1 MQMNDRNMHT
11 YPKVSAGCL
20 AALFLCLSLVNL
32 SAQTSIAPADLKPEQ
47 VAADL
52 KPEQVAAPA
61 EKTNTAKEEVLQL
74 NPFIV
79 TGSEDR
85 GYASSATLSGS
96 RLDTQSKYLAASITE
111 VNQTMMRDL
120 GTFQMNE
127 VMDFT
132 PNAMSY
138 DNGRS
143 GGLTDLNQNGSITGS
158 FRSSIRGSIVG
169 STSRDFLGTRV
180 PDDAYNTDRI
190 SVNRG
195 PNSILFGLGS
205 PQGIVNAVSSWP
217 EMKNKYKISTLID
230 NWGSHRETF
239 KLNQEI
245 IKGKTAI
252 ILAGLN
258 EDKQTIM
265 KPSDR
270 LSRRLYGAITIK
282 PLKDTTIRANFENG
296 QMRAAA
302 ARPWPVDDGLSTW
315 RKAGANEVP
324 PELEAGGARFGSSL
338 TLSPAQTAQLPALAA
353 QLTQLGFQLG
363 PAGTNSRPTVILNSN
378 SAMPYTNSLGEA
390 VSRYNLGVG
399 VANVQNFTL
408 VDSPIPYTV
417 NTAGWSTGFRQN
429 WQSHMVIVD
438 QAIGKNLF
446 IQGIFNRVNSDFIVN
461 NSAPL
466 PQNTLQ
472 IDKNELVAD
481 IYGNVIKNPNY
492 NRYYVGYF
500 NSGIQHSYIDDENA
514 LIQAA
519 YTLDLRNRFHGAWG
533 EILGHH
539 KFLAL
544 GQRSS
549 SDIVFLISTPRNMYP
564 DALAGKLPQA
574 NPAYFTSIANQNNQI
589 LEVKSYIDPKDSSTW
604 AMRDILTDV
613 WGQYQEL
620 WHDSALPARNA
631 SGVTPGWV
639 VQSANRNYQII
650 DSQVVV
656 MQNYF
661 WKDRIALTLGLR
673 KDTSKVTSMA
683 TGATSAVKGMNGLDN
698 FVSNIYLAD
707 RIKGNAAY
715 PTTTY
720 EQVGRTKTLGVVVH
734 PLPWLGFFFNE
745 SDNFN
750 SIGSAANVDV
760 FGRILP
766 PSSALGR
773 DWGIRMELLKGK
785 VYLNVSR
792 YTMKQENVP
801 NGFFKQTFGGSFV
814 GENVRVTLS
823 QELFNQTGKQEFLF
837 RPWVSPSQQQF
848 WNGTGGVE
856 EYGYEASLTANPTP
870 NWRITA
876 SFSKQFSA
884 SAGYG
889 GVEQE
894 WHDWALDFVKKNYPA
909 TLDVS
914 TLVGQR
920 GVPETLR
927 QDFEDIQTT
936 INQMQ
941 SLAGRRDS
949 RQPEYTGTLITGY
962 DFTHGWLKGTSI
974 GGNYRYRGRQAIG
987 YAFKTGSKVLFDAD
1001 KPFYGPVRC
1010 PIGVFAA
1017 YTFKM
1022 PGRTKCRVQV
1032 NADNINFND
1041 QLYPFLET
1049 DDGNGNPLV
1058 VKYAVGQGTTYAA
1071 SVTFDF

>member
-1 MQMNDRNMHT
+1 MNPRAHT
-11 YPKVSAGCL
+11 YPKVSTGCL
-20 AALFLCLSLVNL
+20 AALLLCLSLVNL

-52 KPEQVAAPA
+52 KPEQVAVPVD
-61 EKTNTAKEEVLQL
+61 ETTTAKEEVLKL

-85 GYASSATLSGS
+85 GYTSSATLSGS
-96 RLDTQSKYLAASITE
+96 RLDTQAKYLAASITE

-120 GTFQMNE
+120 GTFNMNE

-132 PNAMSY
+132 PNAQSY

-158 FRSSIRGSIVG
+158 FRSSIRGAIVG
-169 STSRDFLGTRV
+169 STSRDFLATRV

-217 EMKNKYKISTLID
+217 EMWNKYKISAQID
-230 NWGSHRETF
+230 NWGSQRETF
-239 KLNQEI
+239 KLNQQI
-245 IKGKTAI
+245 IKGKAAI

-258 EDKQTIM
+258 EDKETIM
-265 KPSDR
+265 KPSNR

-302 ARPWPVDDGLSTW
+302 ARPFPVDDGLSTW
-315 RKAGANEVP
+315 RNAGSQEVP
-324 PELEAGGARFGSSL
+324 PELEAGGARFASSL
-338 TLSPAQTAQLPALAA
+338 TLSPAQSAQIPALNAL
-353 QLTQLGFQLG
+353 LTQLGFQLG
-363 PAGTNSRPTVILNSN
+363 PSGGSAKPTLILNSN
-378 SAMPYTNSLGEA
+378 APMPYTSSLGEA
-390 VSRYNLGVG
+390 TTRYNLGKG

-408 VDSPIPYTV
+408 LDSPIPYTV

-492 NRYYVGYF
+492 NRYYVGSF
-500 NSGIQHSYIDDENA
+500 NSGMQHSYIDDENA

-519 YTLDLRNRFHGAWG
+519 YTLDLRNRSGAWG

-549 SDIVFLISTPRNMYP
+549 SDTVFLISTPRNLSP
-564 DALAGKLPQA
+564 TALAGRLPQA
-574 NPAYFTSIANQNNQI
+574 NPAYFTSIANQTNQI
-589 LEVKSYIDPKDSSTW
+589 ILVKSYIDPKDSSTW
-604 AMRDILTDV
+604 AMRDISHDIY
-613 WGQYQEL
+613 GPYREL
-620 WHDSALPARNA
+620 WHDSALPPTNA

-650 DSQVVV
+650 DSQVAV

-673 KDTSKVTSMA
+673 KDKSKVASMA

-707 RIKGNAAY
+707 RTKGNAAY
-715 PTTTY
+715 PTTVY
-720 EQVGRTKTLGVVVH
+720 EQIGRTKTLGVVVH

-750 SIGSAANVDV
+750 SIGSAANVDI
-760 FGRILP
+760 FGQVLP

-773 DWGIRMELLKGK
+773 DYGIRMELLKGK
-785 VYLNVSR
+785 VYLNIAR
-792 YTMKQENVP
+792 YTMTQENVP

-814 GENVRVTLS
+814 GENVRVKLS
-823 QELFNQTGKQEFLF
+823 QELFFQTGKQEFLF
-837 RPWVSPSQQQF
+837 RPWVGPGQQQI
-848 WNGTGGVE
+848 WNGVGGVE
-856 EYGYEASLTANPTP
+856 EDGYEVSLTANPTP

-876 SFSKQFSA
+876 SVSEQFSA

-889 GVEQE
+889 GVEQG
-894 WHDWALDFVKKNYPA
+894 WHDWALDFVKKNYPSS
-909 TLDVS
+909 LDVS
-914 TLVGQR
+914 TRTLIGQR
-920 GVPETLR
+920 GVPTTLR
-927 QDFEDIQTT
+927 EDFADIQTT
-936 INQMQ
+936 IDQML

-949 RQPEYTGTLITGY
+949 RQPQYSGVLITAY
-962 DFTHGWLKGTSI
+962 DFTHGPLKGTTI

-987 YAFKTGSKVLFDAD
+987 YAFQTGSKVLFDAD
-1001 KPFYGPVRC
+1001 KPFYGPVRS
-1010 PIGVFAA
+1010 PIGLFAA

-1041 QLYPFLET
+1041 QLYPFLAT
-1049 DDGNGNPLV
+1049 DDGTGNPVV
-1058 VKYAVGQGTTYAA
+1058 VKYAVGQGTTYALSA
-1071 SVTFDF
+1071 TFDF